1 MTAKPSLE
9 ALTWAGQQRTYRP
22 ADRLVLLEY
31 AFHAN
36 HKTFMAFPSVAT
48 IADRSGLDRKTIMA
62 SVARLA
68 YAGLLE
74 DTGRKAGKSGRVT
87 IYRLAVKGVK
97 KPAPNPKAEPE
108 VAAAHEA
115 RGHWQSP
122 SATIELT
129 DDVPF

>member
-36 HKTFMAFPSVAT
+36 HKTFVAFPSVAT

-62 SVARLA
+62 SVARLVSF
-68 YAGLLE
+68 GLLE
-74 DTGRKAGKSGRVT
+74 DTGRRAGHCGRVT
-87 IYRLAVKGVK
+87 VYRLTVKGAK
-97 KPAPNPKAEPE
+97 KQAATPKAAPEAKATREP
-108 VAAAHEA
+108 ASW
-115 RGHWQSP
+115 WQTP
-122 SATIELT
+122 ATTIELT